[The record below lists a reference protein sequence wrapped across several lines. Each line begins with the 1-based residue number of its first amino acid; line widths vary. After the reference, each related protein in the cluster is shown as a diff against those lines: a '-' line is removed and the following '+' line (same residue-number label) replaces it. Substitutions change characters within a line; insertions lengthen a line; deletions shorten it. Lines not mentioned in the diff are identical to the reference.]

1 MLFLLSPAKTLD
13 YDSPLPAVTAT
24 KPRFLN
30 HSAELIEQLQDFSEA
45 DIEKLMKISP
55 KLSALN
61 AQRFQQWGQR
71 HNTSTGARP
80 CLFAFKGDVYQGLDA
95 YSLSSADIQ
104 KAQQSLRI
112 LSGLYGILKP
122 LDFMHPY
129 RLEMGTRLEN
139 ARGKNLYEFWGEIP
153 TESLNQELE
162 KESNPAVINLASNE
176 YFSVID
182 EQALKAPVITPVF
195 KDWKND
201 KYKIISF
208 HAKKARGLMAAW
220 AIQND
225 IQTPEGFQD
234 FSEAGYRYS
243 PKDSTETTLTF
254 LRKQ

>member
-1 MLFLLSPAKTLD
+1 MLILLSPAKTLD
-13 YDSPLPAVTAT
+13 YDSALPTVTAT
-24 KPRFLN
+24 EPRFLS
-30 HSAELIEQLQDFSEA
+30 HSVELIEQLQNFSEA
-45 DIEKLMKISP
+45 EIEELMKISP

-71 HNTSTGARP
+71 HDASTGARP

-95 YSLSSADIQ
+95 YSLSTNDIQ

-139 ARGKNLYEFWGEIP
+139 ARGKNLYEFWGDIP

-162 KESNPAVINLASNE
+162 KKSNPAVINLASNE
-176 YFSVID
+176 YFSVIR
-182 EQALKAPVITPVF
+182 EKTLKAPVITPVF

-225 IQTPEGFQD
+225 IQTPEGLED

-243 PKDSTETTLTF
+243 QKDSTETTLTF